1 MSNLEVIDIFTK
13 IFAIYNLVLVVA
25 TFILNPLVLF
35 ICVRSKKLRSTSTF
49 KLLAFSSIN
58 DILVCLAW
66 NQECFTNTFFNLYY
80 YFRSL
85 FYCRWISVFLQFTTL
100 EIESWMLVSISLD
113 RFLSLAVKKW
123 SKHYFNGARPF
134 IYSALLTFVIV
145 AINFNEVFLSGFSY
159 EVNGTEVVVCYQ
171 TPPGQSIDWY
181 HIMSQVQIYVS
192 IYKSLIVEIFIEILL
207 KYN

>member
-1 MSNLEVIDIFTK
+1 MSNLEVIAIFKK
-13 IFAIYNLVLVVA
+13 IFATYNLFLLIV
-25 TFILNPLVLF
+25 TFILNPLVFL
-35 ICVRSKKLRSTSTF
+35 ICVKSQKLRSTSTF

-58 DILVCLAW
+58 DILVCIAW
-66 NQECFTNTFFNLYY
+66 NFECFTNAFFSLEYY
-80 YFRSL
+80 YRSL

-113 RFLSLAVKKW
+113 RFLSLSVKKW

-159 EVNGTEVVVCYQ
+159 EVNGTEIVVCYQ
-171 TPPGQSIDWY
+171 TPPEQSINWY
-181 HIMSQVQIYVS
+181 YIMSQVNIN
-192 IYKSLIVEIFIEILL
+192 IF
-207 KYN
+207 N